1 MFDFLPS
8 SKLKATRHDYIRSL
22 KPPFATELYHY
33 DHGNFMGKLWWIWR
47 VSEDPIDSDSS
58 KSTRIIYGIL
68 QSIPVFH
75 TRAMKKAFIERYEL
89 LTGCSSTVLAE
100 IYEHLTGDAAAAACK
115 VSKVVRV
122 RLKLAL
128 EAQEPDILYDLRA
141 LNEGKPEKYAQFW
154 EAAQKFIE
162 SSALRAVDSRR
173 HGIVCHLAMA
183 FSAGDFLR
191 QAANQLPQGVPVPS
205 ESWVRLQFWPKTH
218 IQQQQLSTP
227 ASCQCA
233 T

>member
-22 KPPFATELYHY
+22 KLPFATELYHY

-122 RLKLAL
+122 RLKLL
-128 EAQEPDILYDLRA
+128 WKL
-141 LNEGKPEKYAQFW
+141 K
-154 EAAQKFIE
+154 
-162 SSALRAVDSRR
+162 
-173 HGIVCHLAMA
+173 
-183 FSAGDFLR
+183 
-191 QAANQLPQGVPVPS
+191 NQ
-205 ESWVRLQFWPKTH
+205 T
-218 IQQQQLSTP
+218 
-227 ASCQCA
+227 SCMI
-233 T
+233 TGL